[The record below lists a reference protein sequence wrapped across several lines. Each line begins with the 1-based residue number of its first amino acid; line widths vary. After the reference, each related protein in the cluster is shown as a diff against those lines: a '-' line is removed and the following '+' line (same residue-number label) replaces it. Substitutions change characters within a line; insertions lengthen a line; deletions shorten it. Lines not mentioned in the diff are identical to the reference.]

1 MNPFIPLYIILG
13 GFALTFLVALFRSIR
28 IIPAK
33 TAMVVERLGK
43 YSGVLEAGFHVL
55 VPFIDKV
62 KYTHSLKEQAIDV
75 PSQPCF
81 TLDNVRVEID
91 GVLYFKVVEPKRASY
106 GITDYRYA
114 TIQLAQTMMRSVIG
128 KLELDKTFE
137 EREKINAVIVKNIDE
152 ATDAWGVKIT
162 RYEIQNIHVPENIL
176 IAMEIQ
182 MKAEREK
189 RAVIAKSLGEME
201 SKINYSLGMKEQAIN
216 ASEGEKQ
223 RRINEAYGKAA
234 EIRALAIAT
243 AQSIRKV
250 AEALEADGGEEALA
264 LQISE
269 AYIQELKSLAKPGTE
284 LVLPLDLTNVNAILD
299 TVKGMLGGKL

>member
-1 MNPFIPLYIILG
+1 
-13 GFALTFLVALFRSIR
+13 
-28 IIPAK
+28 
-33 TAMVVERLGK
+33 
-43 YSGVLEAGFHVL
+43 
-55 VPFIDKV
+55 
-62 KYTHSLKEQAIDV
+62 
-75 PSQPCF
+75 
-81 TLDNVRVEID
+81 VRVEID